1 MIRLFTYI
9 SRKICFT
16 FAIALYSVSGASG
29 AVLVGMAFIWAAVG
43 FKLTDTF
50 YMLLMIIV
58 PIICLSALTHYFLFG
73 LGRIFNI
80 AIELKSLRIINDNV
94 VGYEIPSNTSA
105 EILEQL
111 SLKLRR
117 LPFLNL
123 TTASVLSLPP
133 IILAPLV
140 GFILT
145 INYLTALSIFISGL
159 LAGALYLGFT
169 VVITGYLTSVLH
181 RESTRKFVS
190 TKKTQ

>member
-1 MIRLFTYI
+1 VIRFFTYI
-9 SRKICFT
+9 SSKVCFT

-50 YMLLMIIV
+50 HMLLMIIV

-73 LGRIFNI
+73 FSRIFNI
-80 AIELKSLRIINDNV
+80 AIELKSLRIINDTV
-94 VGYEIPSNTSA
+94 VGYQIPSDTSV
-105 EILEQL
+105 EDLEQL

-117 LPFLNL
+117 LPLSNV
-123 TTASVLSLPP
+123 TVASILSLPP

-145 INYLTALSIFISGL
+145 DDYLTTGSILISGL
-159 LAGALYLGFT
+159 LAGGIYIGFT
-169 VVITGYLTSVLH
+169 AAITEYLTSHL
-181 RESTRKFVS
+181 RKETIRRFVS
-190 TKKTQ
+190 RKDA